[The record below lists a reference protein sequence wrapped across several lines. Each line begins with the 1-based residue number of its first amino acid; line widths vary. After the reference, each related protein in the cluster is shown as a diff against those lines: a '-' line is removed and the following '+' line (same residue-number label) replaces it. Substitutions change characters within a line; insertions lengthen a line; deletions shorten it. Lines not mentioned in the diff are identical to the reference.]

1 MTHVVCDSIGLVAC
15 VHLVPR
21 RKLGS
26 AKLAACS
33 QQRLL
38 LTVAESVNKSTSNLF
53 LIFIFSFPNLAEYR
67 SWLPGGLVLLKM
79 KNFMKM
85 IKNEA
90 HFTSV
95 LHDFSEAFVTG
106 KFCDVKVVCKVKYY
120 STHNI

>member
-1 MTHVVCDSIGLVAC
+1 M
-15 VHLVPR
+15 P
-21 RKLGS
+21 
-26 AKLAACS
+26 
-33 QQRLL
+33 
-38 LTVAESVNKSTSNLF
+38 
-53 LIFIFSFPNLAEYR
+53 
-67 SWLPGGLVLLKM
+67 KM

-120 STHNI
+120 SNSTQKSKISKL

>member
-1 MTHVVCDSIGLVAC
+1 
-15 VHLVPR
+15 
-21 RKLGS
+21 
-26 AKLAACS
+26 
-33 QQRLL
+33 
-38 LTVAESVNKSTSNLF
+38 
-53 LIFIFSFPNLAEYR
+53 
-67 SWLPGGLVLLKM
+67 M

-120 STHNI
+120 SNSTQKSKISKL

>member
-1 MTHVVCDSIGLVAC
+1 M
-15 VHLVPR
+15 P
-21 RKLGS
+21 
-26 AKLAACS
+26 
-33 QQRLL
+33 
-38 LTVAESVNKSTSNLF
+38 
-53 LIFIFSFPNLAEYR
+53 
-67 SWLPGGLVLLKM
+67 KM

-120 STHNI
+120 STQKFRISQL

>member
-38 LTVAESVNKSTSNLF
+38 LTVAESVNKSTSNLYSAVLNLHF
-53 LIFIFSFPNLAEYR
+53 QFSKPCRIQKLAPR
-67 SWLPGGLVLLKM
+67 GLVLPKM

-120 STHNI
+120 ST